1 MINNKKKEDY
11 MKKTEKLYGIV
22 EGYENISF
30 VLDGFQCIF
39 FNTNLE
45 TKDST
50 IIPNNQGFILGHTIE
65 KKYIYIYSGQN
76 LKITNELILNTWIYF
91 ISRDPALET
100 YKTICFKGGIL
111 SKLFFQSSVIFEP
124 TDTNETKVKF
134 QSDSLTYPLQNEKI
148 KGQISIHSIPNESM
162 SIEGGNS
169 ISIESTN
176 LEIVFE
182 EAKEIQ
188 SFSEILGYIQNMC
201 QFMTFRHNVSF
212 EEVILKDNNR
222 HTIAEC
228 YIHYDHD
235 YDTDKKLLS
244 CITFNALGKCVTN
257 LLDTIVD
264 NRPEKPQF
272 NIGFIPENDKKAAY
286 ISSMTI
292 REVCSA
298 LESEMELT
306 KIQIKQEKAFDE
318 LVKKLKN
325 IVKEDRDVVHSLSD
339 PKSYDYIFGTLR
351 HMSGALADKIEKCFI
366 EYQPLIG
373 EYISRKQID
382 ELVKYRNTI
391 THGNF
396 MPLNNELAETTFILI
411 KLVYCS
417 ILKRIGLE
425 DNIVKDL
432 FKKHIIS

>member
-1 MINNKKKEDY
+1 
-11 MKKTEKLYGIV
+11 MKKNEKLYGIV
-22 EGYENISF
+22 EGYEHISF

-45 TKDST
+45 TKVST
-50 IIPNNQGFILGHTIE
+50 ILPNNQGFILGHTIE
-65 KKYIYIYSGQN
+65 NKYIYIYSGQD
-76 LKITNELILNTWIYF
+76 LKITNELILSTWIYF

-100 YKTICFKGGIL
+100 YRAICFKGGVL
-111 SKLFFQSSVIFEP
+111 SKLFFQSSIIFEH
-124 TDTNETKVKF
+124 TDTNETKVKY
-134 QSDSLTYPLQNEKI
+134 QNDSLTYPLQNEKI
-148 KGQISIHSIPNESM
+148 KGKISIYSTPYESM

-169 ISIESTN
+169 ISIKSTN

-182 EAKEIQ
+182 EDKEVH

-212 EEVILKDNNR
+212 EEVLLKGNNKN
-222 HTIAEC
+222 TIAEC

-235 YDTDKKLLS
+235 YDTDKKFFS
-244 CITFNALGKCVTN
+244 CITFDALGECVTN
-257 LLDTIVD
+257 LLDSIID

-286 ISSMTI
+286 ITSMAI

-306 KIQIKQEKAFDE
+306 KIQVKQEKAFDE

-325 IVKEDRDVVHSLSD
+325 IVKEDRDGVHSLTD

-351 HMSGALADKIEKCFI
+351 HMSGALTDRIEKCFI

-396 MPLNNELAETTFILI
+396 MPLNNELAETTFVLI

-425 DNIVKDL
+425 DNMVKDL